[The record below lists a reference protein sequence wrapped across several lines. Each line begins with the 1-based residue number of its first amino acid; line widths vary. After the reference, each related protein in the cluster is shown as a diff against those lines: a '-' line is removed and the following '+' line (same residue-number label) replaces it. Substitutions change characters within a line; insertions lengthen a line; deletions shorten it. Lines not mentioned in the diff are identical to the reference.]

1 MIRESDCLVKMGV
14 DLPIVCHSL
23 YAKKNYFTLVNDS
36 LQFLLE
42 DYLRTVRRV
51 KLEVRPLFLPQVV
64 RLSSLLLPGL
74 RFVGWTSD
82 DWREFIDRANAA
94 IKSFDVL
101 VTRVHDIYTNRI
113 IYMLSG
119 MQDVTLITLPEDTPW
134 SVEEFIENVETGCR
148 WVLFY

>member
-1 MIRESDCLVKMGV
+1 MICHV
-14 DLPIVCHSL
+14 DFVRRFF
-23 YAKKNYFTLVNDS
+23 FTLMS
-36 LQFLLE
+36 LFNRAFFFQFLLE

-74 RFVGWTSD
+74 RSVCWTSD
-82 DWREFIDRANAA
+82 DWQEFIDRANTA
-94 IKSFDVL
+94 IKCFDVL

-119 MQDVTLITLPEDTPW
+119 MQDVTLITLP
-134 SVEEFIENVETGCR
+134 GK
-148 WVLFY
+148 

>member
-1 MIRESDCLVKMGV
+1 M
-14 DLPIVCHSL
+14 
-23 YAKKNYFTLVNDS
+23 
-36 LQFLLE
+36 E

-74 RFVGWTSD
+74 RSVTWTSE
-82 DWREFIDRANAA
+82 DWEEFIDRANAA

-113 IYMLSG
+113 IYVLSG
-119 MQDVTLITLPEDTPW
+119 MQEVSLISLP
-134 SVEEFIENVETGCR
+134 GK
-148 WVLFY
+148 